1 MAIRTNRRMMNIR
14 TMIRLLPLGF
24 ALAVACSSPGGPP
37 PPPPPPPPPGAPIVT
52 AGSNESLPVG
62 TTYALSAT
70 FNDTTSNP
78 SPWSYGVDW
87 GDGSSSTGTKSSM
100 TPITGTHTY
109 ASEGNYKVTVS
120 VTNQHAATGT
130 DDITVAATAPVIIAA
145 GDIGD
150 CDRTSDDATGAVIAT
165 IDGIVMPLGDNA
177 YLSGTPTEFANCYGP
192 AWGGQKDRTRPV
204 AGNHDY
210 YNPGATK
217 NADGYFGY
225 FGAAAGDPSKGYYDF
240 TLGSWFVI
248 VLNTGTESADFIA
261 AGSAQEQWLRAELAS
276 HSQQCT
282 LALMHHPQFS
292 TVTGRPFVRT
302 ETTPLWQALYD
313 YGADLVL
320 NGHDHTYQRFKP
332 MRPDGTA
339 DAAFGVR
346 QITVGTGGGEGLY
359 GFGST
364 NPNLEVRAGNGE
376 NGTFGV
382 LKLTLKTGGYDWQ
395 FIPAAGEGSFTD
407 SGSASC
413 HGRP

>member
-1 MAIRTNRRMMNIR
+1 MTMRLRR
-14 TMIRLLPLGF
+14 
-24 ALAVACSSPGGPP
+24 LAGLAAVIVVVATCGKGPTP
-37 PPPPPPPPPGAPIVT
+37 PSPPPPPPPPGAPVVS
-52 AGSNESLPVG
+52 AGSDESLPVG
-62 TTYALSAT
+62 TKYDLAAT
-70 FNDTTSNP
+70 FNDTTSNA
-78 SPWSYGVDW
+78 SPWSYDVDW
-87 GDGSSSTGTKSSM
+87 GDGNSTTGTKSSI

-109 ASEGNYKVTVS
+109 ASVGKYTVTVA
-120 VTNQHAATGT
+120 VTNRHDATGT
-130 DDITVAATAPVIIAA
+130 GSVDVSATNPVIIAA

-150 CDRTSDDATGAVIAT
+150 CGRTSDNHTGDLLDAIE
-165 IDGIVMPLGDNA
+165 GIVMPLGDNA
-177 YLSGTPTEFANCYGP
+177 YENGTPTEFDNCFDP
-192 AWGGQKDRTRPV
+192 AWGRQKARMRPV

-210 YNPGATK
+210 YNPGPTK

-225 FGAAAGDPSKGYYDF
+225 FGTSAGDPSKGYYDF
-240 TLGSWFVI
+240 TLGSWLVI
-248 VLNTGTESADFIA
+248 VLNTGTESGDFIA
-261 AGSAQEQWLRAELAS
+261 AGSPQEQWLRAELAS

-320 NGHDHTYQRFKP
+320 NGHDHTYQRYKP

-339 DAAFGVR
+339 DAALGIR

-364 NPNLEVRAGNGE
+364 SPNLEVRSGNGE
-376 NGTFGV
+376 NATFGV
-382 LKLTLKTGGYDWQ
+382 LKLTLKSGGYDWQ